1 MCDKKKSYVIQTHA
15 RPPMA
20 AWGSSSGTYLWLSCP
35 APASIEVCL
44 SPINSCQ
51 WTTIP
56 PFSAVLIQ
64 LGD

>member
-35 APASIEVCL
+35 APASIEWRFQIMLCRPAAEEVV
-44 SPINSCQ
+44 P
-51 WTTIP
+51 
-56 PFSAVLIQ
+56 VL
-64 LGD
+64 L